1 MMTSYEQVLAHA
13 QQGRVHAYDTAKL
26 QLYGVGVGLGSDPT
40 DPRQLAFLRDDDP
53 RVLPS
58 FATVAAFDV
67 DFQLQL
73 GIDWSKLLHA
83 SQSVKLHR
91 QLPSAGELI
100 ADTQIEAVYD
110 KPTRNASLLV
120 TSTKLRLAGSEA
132 LLGEMRSISLARD
145 FRVAGAPTGAPE
157 ALAAP
162 PAHAPDLEALIPTSP
177 QVALIYR
184 LLGGRSLIHFDP
196 EVALAQGFQQPV
208 MHGLSTWG
216 HACHGIVAEVL
227 QYDST
232 RMSSFAANFSAPMYP
247 GETLRLRMWL
257 APGQVHF
264 EGYAAERGKK
274 VLGNGVA
281 RFSD

>member
-1 MMTSYEQVLAHA
+1 MLSYEQALAHA
-13 QQGRVHAYDTAKL
+13 QHGRVHAYDTAKL

-40 DPRQLAFLRDDDP
+40 DARQLEFLRDDDP
-53 RVLPS
+53 QVLPS

-83 SQSVKLHR
+83 SQYVRLH
-91 QLPSAGELI
+91 QPLPSAGELI
-100 ADTQIEAVYD
+100 ADTQVEAVYD
-110 KPTRNASLLV
+110 KPARNASLLV
-120 TSTKLRLAGSEA
+120 ISTKLRLAGSDE

-145 FRVAGAPTGAPE
+145 FRVPGAPAGAPE
-157 ALAAP
+157 ALPTP
-162 PAHAPDLEALIPTSP
+162 PVHAPDLETHVATSP

-196 EVALAQGFQQPV
+196 QVAQAQGFRQPI

-227 QYDST
+227 KYDAT

-247 GETLRLRMWL
+247 GETLHLRIWL

-264 EGYAAERGKK
+264 EGYAAERGQK

-281 RFSD
+281 TFDD

>member
-1 MMTSYEQVLAHA
+1 MLSYEQVLAYA
-13 QQGRVHAYDTAKL
+13 QHGSVHAYDTAKL

-40 DPRQLAFLRDDDP
+40 DARQLEFLRDDDP
-53 RVLPS
+53 QVLPS

-67 DFQLQL
+67 GFQLQL

-83 SQSVKLHR
+83 SQYVRLH
-91 QLPSAGELI
+91 QPLPSAGELI
-100 ADTQIEAVYD
+100 ADTQVEAVYD
-110 KPTRNASLLV
+110 KPARNASLLV
-120 TSTKLRLAGSEA
+120 ISTKLRLAGSDE

-145 FRVAGAPTGAPE
+145 FRVPGAPAGAPE
-157 ALAAP
+157 ALPTP
-162 PAHAPDLEALIPTSP
+162 PVHAPDLETHVATSP

-196 EVALAQGFQQPV
+196 QVAQAQGFRQPI

-227 QYDST
+227 KYDAT

-247 GETLRLRMWL
+247 GETLHLRMWL

-264 EGYAAERGKK
+264 EGYAAERGQK

-281 RFSD
+281 TFDD

>member
-1 MMTSYEQVLAHA
+1 MLSYEQVLAYA
-13 QQGRVHAYDTAKL
+13 QHGSVHAYDTAKL

-40 DPRQLAFLRDDDP
+40 DARQLEFLRDDDP
-53 RVLPS
+53 QVLPS

-67 DFQLQL
+67 GFQLQL

-83 SQSVKLHR
+83 SQYVRLH
-91 QLPSAGELI
+91 QPLPSAGELI
-100 ADTQIEAVYD
+100 ADTQVEAVYD
-110 KPTRNASLLV
+110 KPARNASLLV
-120 TSTKLRLAGSEA
+120 TSTKLRLAGSDE

-145 FRVAGAPTGAPE
+145 FRVPGAPAGAPE
-157 ALAAP
+157 ALPTP
-162 PAHAPDLEALIPTSP
+162 PVHAPDLETHVSTSP

-196 EVALAQGFQQPV
+196 QVAQAQGFRQPI

-227 QYDST
+227 KYDAT

-247 GETLRLRMWL
+247 GETLHLRMWL

-264 EGYAAERGKK
+264 EGYAAERGQK

-281 RFSD
+281 TFDD